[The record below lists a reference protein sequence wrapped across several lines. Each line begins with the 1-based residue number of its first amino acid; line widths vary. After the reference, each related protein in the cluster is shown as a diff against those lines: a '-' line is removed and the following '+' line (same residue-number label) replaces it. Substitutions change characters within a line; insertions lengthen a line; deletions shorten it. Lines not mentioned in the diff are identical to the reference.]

1 MFCCEREL
9 RATPWTRFGSELLLV
24 GLQLA
29 YKHVPHLVTQGGIV
43 HVVMIAI
50 EEVATIS
57 WKSMRPVTLP
67 KHVYPKSLTLIPK
80 PHPCLLK

>member
-1 MFCCEREL
+1 MFCCKREL
-9 RATPWTRFGSELLLV
+9 RATPWARFGSELLLV
-24 GLQLA
+24 VLQLVC
-29 YKHVPHLVTQGGIV
+29 KHVPHLVIQGDIV

-57 WKSMRPVTLP
+57 WKSMRPVALP
-67 KHVYPKSLTLIPK
+67 KHDYPKSLTLLPK